1 MENSNILCEF
11 CKKVLTNS
19 NILKHIAS
27 SHFCKLHYGQRYIDM
42 KKKKANEKKQKW
54 RKVNKEKELKRQRE
68 LYAECLEKK
77 RKKEEKL

>member
-1 MENSNILCEF
+1 
-11 CKKVLTNS
+11 
-19 NILKHIAS
+19 
-27 SHFCKLHYGQRYIDM
+27 M

-77 RKKEEKL
+77 EKKRKNYEDKQHKLAKKEGWKYQPNHEHRKQMKDQVDEKINGD